1 MSSKTIECGNV
12 SVFMEK
18 SRKAKYVNI
27 SVRPYRGVRVAVPI
41 RVSFKE
47 AEKIT
52 RSKMAWIE
60 KQLNKIQEAENTHRE
75 LIKNVNPIDK
85 KEARKKLVSRLDQ
98 LSKKHGFRYNKVF
111 LRSQKTR
118 WGSCSEKNN
127 INLNYN
133 LIRLPDDLID
143 YILLHEL
150 VHTRIKNHGNAFWDA
165 LDHHIGKAKQLD
177 KKLIDYSIL
186 LLE

>member
-1 MSSKTIECGNV
+1 MSSKTIECGKV
-12 SVFMEK
+12 SIFLEK

-27 SVRPYRGVRVAVPI
+27 SVKPYHGVRVAVPL

-52 RSKMAWIE
+52 ISKMGWIE
-60 KQLNKIQEAENTHRE
+60 KQLRKIRQAEHDHRE
-75 LIKNVNPIDK
+75 LIKNVKAIDK
-85 KEARKKLVSRLDQ
+85 KKARKQLVGRLDQ
-98 LSKKHGFRYNKVF
+98 LSKKHGLIYNKVF
-111 LRSQKTR
+111 LRNQKTR

-133 LIRLPDDLID
+133 IVRLPDDLID

-150 VHTRIKNHGNAFWDA
+150 VHTRIKNHSTAFWDA
-165 LDHHIGKAKQLD
+165 LDHLTENAKRLD
-177 KKLIDYSIL
+177 RRLINYSL
-186 LLE
+186 LLL